1 MNLLDEDSPAL
12 TRQSDGG
19 TADGEGDEG
28 EAGPAADGE
37 DDDDEIRC
45 IPKVMQV
52 WKTGMQ
58 YAGNAMMLFPF
69 FVRWHAIEYAIYS
82 VKIVRVSD
90 SNLCKYQII
99 LNKCLQIEHQAYL
112 DQKEW
117 IPFITIQFC

>member
-52 WKTGMQ
+52 
-58 YAGNAMMLFPF
+58 
-69 FVRWHAIEYAIYS
+69 
-82 VKIVRVSD
+82 
-90 SNLCKYQII
+90 
-99 LNKCLQIEHQAYL
+99 
-112 DQKEW
+112 
-117 IPFITIQFC
+117 